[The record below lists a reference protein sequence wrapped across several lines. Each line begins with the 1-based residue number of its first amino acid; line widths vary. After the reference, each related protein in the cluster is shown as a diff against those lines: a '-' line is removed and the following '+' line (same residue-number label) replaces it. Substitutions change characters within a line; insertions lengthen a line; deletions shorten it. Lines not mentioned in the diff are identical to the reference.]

1 MHGLAL
7 ARGLYFEAVRP
18 ILERRF
24 PRLEHAAALLGS
36 GSEVLGFDD
45 ETSTD
50 HHWGPRLQLFL
61 RDPARANEIQD
72 ALADELPVE
81 FGGYPTNF
89 GPEQVDGSRHL
100 VAIERG
106 PVAHR
111 VDVETVSGFMVE
123 QLGFDP
129 LAGAEAADWL
139 VTPCQRLL
147 SVTAGEVFADSV
159 GELTAARKALA
170 WYPHNVWLLVMAGQ
184 WRRISQLE
192 HFMGRAGARGDE
204 LGSRLIA
211 ARLVEDVMRLGFL
224 QERSYAPYP
233 KWFGTAYA
241 LLNRPEQPALEAA
254 LAATSWKERE
264 QALSDAYRRVARAH
278 NELGVTEAI
287 DPEVRPF
294 WGRPFLVLDANRF
307 VDALRAA
314 ITDSQVRAI
323 AHEAGAINAVSD
335 NTDVL
340 TNPALWRPLRAL
352 YERS

>member
-1 MHGLAL
+1 MQGLAL

-61 RDPARANEIQD
+61 RDPAPAKEVHD
-72 ALADELPVE
+72 ALADDLPVE

-89 GPEQVDGSRHL
+89 GPEEVDGSRHL
-100 VAIERG
+100 VAIEQG

-111 VDVETVSGFMVE
+111 VDVETVGGFMLE

-129 LAGAEAADWL
+129 LRGIETADWL
-139 VTPCQRLL
+139 VTPSQRLL

-159 GELTAARKALA
+159 GELTAAREALA
-170 WYPHNVWLLVMAGQ
+170 WYPHDVWLLLMAGQ

-224 QERSYAPYP
+224 QERRYAPYP

-241 LLNRPEQPALEAA
+241 LLGRREQSALAAA

-264 QALSDAYRRVARAH
+264 EALSDAYRHVARAH
-278 NELGVTEAI
+278 NELGVTEPL

-294 WGRPFLVLDANRF
+294 WGRPFLVLDASRF

-314 ITDSQVRAI
+314 ITRPDVRAI
-323 AHEAGAINAVSD
+323 VHEAGAINAVSD
-335 NTDVL
+335 NTDLL
-340 TNPALWRPLRAL
+340 TRPVLWRPLRAL
-352 YERS
+352 YERR